1 MRYVTA
7 VIGAFIVFVGICL
20 VGMLGIG
27 ALYKPLMPFFGER
40 LWEVLSRILALAVLT
55 LAIYAAWR
63 SYSATVRQFEMDTDN
78 SRGKPRGPSPP
89 VNP

>member
-7 VIGAFIVFVGICL
+7 VIGAFIVFVGILL

-27 ALYKPLMPFFGER
+27 SLYKPLVPLFGDAM
-40 LWEVLSRILALAVLT
+40 WEIVVGILSLAVFT

-63 SYSATVRQFEMDTDN
+63 SYRATVWQFEMNLDIPRERPPHTSTPTDT
-78 SRGKPRGPSPP
+78 
-89 VNP
+89 